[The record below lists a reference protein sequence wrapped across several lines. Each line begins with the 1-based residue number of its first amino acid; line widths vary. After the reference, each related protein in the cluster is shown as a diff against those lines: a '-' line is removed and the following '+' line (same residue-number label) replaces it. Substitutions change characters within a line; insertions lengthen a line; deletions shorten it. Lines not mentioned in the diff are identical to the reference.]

1 MDKHIF
7 VSIMGTMGSGK
18 TTVAQLLAKELDYPL
33 ILENF
38 ETNAFLPKFYEDM
51 QRWAFHSQIFFLLE
65 KSRQLETIPKLLE
78 KHSIIQDTPI
88 MQDVFSYGRAQYELG
103 NMNSDEWKLYL
114 KTYETLNGHFKQPDV
129 IIYLDASVDT
139 LMARIEKRGRDY
151 EQAIP
156 RSYIELLDRFNME
169 WIHNTPIPVV
179 HIDTNTRD
187 IVTKKLDREFVVI
200 SLRHALAQHTR

>member
-18 TTVAQLLAKELDYPL
+18 TTVAKLLAKELDYPL

-38 ETNAFLPKFYEDM
+38 EENAFLPKFYQDM
-51 QRWAFHSQIFFLLE
+51 QRWAFHSQTFFLLE
-65 KSRQLETIPKLLE
+65 KIRQIEKIPSLLE

-88 MQDVFSYGRAQYELG
+88 MQDVFSYAQAQYELG
-103 NMNSDEWKLYL
+103 NMDKDEWRLYL
-114 KTYETLNGHFKQPDV
+114 KTYELMKEHFKQPDV

-139 LMARIEKRGRDY
+139 IMNRITQRGREF
-151 EQAIP
+151 EQSIP
-156 RSYIELLDRFNME
+156 RSYIELLDRLNTE
-169 WIHNTPIPVV
+169 WLKNSKIPVV

-187 IVTKKLDREFVVI
+187 IIKKELDKEFVVI
-200 SLRHALAQHTR
+200 NLRHALAQYTR